1 MDEPLNKVDDPG
13 GGHNKPGDSGH
24 QRHKPGDNGHHQQD
38 RSRAREPTRDGYL
51 KWHITLKNYKSQK
64 L

>member
-24 QRHKPGDNGHHQQD
+24 QRHKPGDNGHQQQD

-51 KWHITLKNYKSQK
+51 KWHITL
-64 L
+64 